1 MHSTHPP
8 LRSSLP
14 LLALAGLVVLTSAC
28 DTESDVDVDAE
39 LLESDDAFDG
49 DDAFALDDT
58 PDTADEPAGG
68 SGTLVAPPSD
78 HEERLAFHGKTAL
91 TPTTRPAASVPLVAL
106 EDGLAATD
114 VERMNANNGARK
126 TLFARVRGDDG
137 SSTWVDGEVR
147 STLLDDASIDPMD
160 MNFAAVAA
168 QADVDLQV
176 DIRVVKDRE
185 TGKRVIT
192 EQLLYNDEN
201 PAPVAPAVWNETAS
215 SEALTRMVEAELD
228 GADDPVILDDG
239 RTLVY
244 AAFSPKLPWDTQER
258 VAWFETQTSREKA
271 ILEAEAER
279 KGEVAELVER
289 SLTQLDALGQCELV
303 QPSNVQNAAWI
314 ACDEDELRTLAE
326 RGDYFLQ
333 ALDVIGHGQPQGVDG
348 DEVRSATG
356 SQTQIALSQTHDG
369 RHGTS
374 GRSTVEVAL
383 LDGQGFYRAAQ
394 HPGFD
399 DWANGPSRVSSV
411 MTCSTTSCWNDAI
424 NGSSGNH
431 GSTAMLGAFSH
442 VLQGQDSTVTTTAAR
457 EDRSHGAYEAE
468 VEAYRWLAG
477 GGEPGLIRASDPS
490 VDQGVDMAV
499 ISWGNNDCGN
509 ELAYTAW
516 RDAWDYAYSQGV
528 FGVISATNA
537 VNRTNDNCTSNGWAS
552 RPDMLV
558 VGAFGD
564 NVNGVT
570 NGKPATPLS
579 SWDYDTQPIMGWHWT
594 DLANSLNCSGTNAT
608 CWHSAYG
615 GGELRFSSS
624 TVRRARSVVDVTA
637 PAGRELAPRM
647 SGTSAIYGNQC
658 CGTSQAA
665 PNAAAAAVTFKDWA
679 ITDGHTSFNDPGF
692 MHVAMLLMGDGTG
705 SGTNPDPGAAPTNST
720 SGMNWVWGAG
730 RLKMRLWDDVGLDG
744 PWAWGVGGFYIHD
757 GDTVDVVIGGNPMS
771 SDVDAWTGVLSWNE
785 PWIDAD
791 ATNRHAAD
799 IVFRVVT
806 TDPVGGQCVNP
817 QGSSNVTTVYSD
829 LSFDPTK
836 RIRLRPGVIE
846 QLHGKCAWMRFQAYN
861 IPADQN
867 GYNRRFVYRGDM
879 WEDLD
884 RESFENLTDIE

>member
-1 MHSTHPP
+1 MTIDPRTSRHT
-8 LRSSLP
+8 LP
-14 LLALAGLVVLTSAC
+14 LLALAGLVALTPGC
-28 DTESDVDVDAE
+28 DGEIDSEFEAE
-39 LLESDDAFDG
+39 ALEAD
-49 DDAFALDDT
+49 DDT
-58 PDTADEPAGG
+58 IDLDTLAA
-68 SGTLVAPPSD
+68 PSD
-78 HEERLAFHGKTAL
+78 HAERLAFHGKTEL
-91 TPTTRPAASVPLVAL
+91 HPTPRLRGSVPSAQLDA
-106 EDGLAATD
+106 GLDDTD
-114 VERMNANNGARK
+114 VERLQANNGRRR

-137 SSTWVDGEVR
+137 KSTWVDGEVR
-147 STLLDDASIDPMD
+147 SDLLDDATIDPMD
-160 MNFAAVAA
+160 MNFAAIAA

-185 TGKRVIT
+185 TGDRVIT

-201 PAPVAPAVWNETAS
+201 PAPIAAPAWNETAT
-215 SEALTRMVEAELD
+215 ADQLTRMVDAELD
-228 GADDPVILDDG
+228 GVDEPVMLDDG
-239 RTLVY
+239 RRLVY

-258 VAWFETQTSREKA
+258 VAWFEAQTSREDA

-279 KGEVAELVER
+279 KREVTQLLDR
-289 SLTQLDALGQCELV
+289 SLSQLDDLGQCTLV
-303 QPSNVQNAAWI
+303 EPSAVQNAAWI
-314 ACDEDELRTLAE
+314 ACDEDELRALAR
-326 RGDYFLQ
+326 RGDHFLQ
-333 ALDVIGHGQPQGVDG
+333 ALDVIGLGQEAGMDG
-348 DEVRSATG
+348 DEMRSATG
-356 SQTQIALSQTHDG
+356 SQTEIALDQGHDG
-369 RHGTS
+369 RRGTG
-374 GRSTVEVAL
+374 GRSAIEVAL
-383 LDGQGFYRAAQ
+383 LDGGGFHRGAQ

-399 DWANGPSRVSSV
+399 DWNGGPSRVSSI
-411 MTCSTTSCWNDAI
+411 MTCSPTSCWNDSI

-431 GSTAMLGAFSH
+431 GSRAMLGAFSH
-442 VLQGQDSTVTTTAAR
+442 LLQGQDSTVTSTAAR

-477 GGEPGLIRASDPS
+477 GGEPGLIRAADPS
-490 VDQGVDMAV
+490 VDDGVDMAV

-528 FGVISATNA
+528 FGVISAHNFI
-537 VNRTNDNCTSNGWAS
+537 NRTNDNCTTNGWAS

-564 NVNGVT
+564 NVGSTT
-570 NGKPATPLS
+570 NGKPATPIG
-579 SWDYDTQPIMGWHWT
+579 SWDYDDQPIMGWHWS
-594 DLANSLNCSGTNAT
+594 DLGDALNCSGTGAT
-608 CWHSAYG
+608 CWHSSYG

-624 TVRRARSVVDVTA
+624 TVRRARSVVDIVA

-647 SGTSAIYGNQC
+647 NGTSAIYDTQC

-679 ITDGHTSFNDPGF
+679 VADGHTAFNDPGF

-705 SGTNPDPGAAPTNST
+705 SGDNPDPGAAPTWST
-720 SGMNWVWGAG
+720 AGMNWIWGSG

-744 PWAWGVGGFYIHD
+744 PWAWGVGGFYIYD

-771 SDVDAWTGVLSWNE
+771 SDVDAWTGVLTWNE

-791 ATNRHAAD
+791 NTSRHAAD

-829 LSFDPTK
+829 LSYDPTK

-846 QLHGKCAWMRFQAYN
+846 QLDGKCAWMRFQAYN
-861 IPADQN
+861 IPADEN

-884 RESFENLTDIE
+884 RESAENLADIE